1 MSTNSTKPS
10 ISFWV
15 ISVIALLWNLMGVM
29 AYLTRAF
36 ITDEMI
42 ATLPEQQQAEFNI
55 VYPAWV
61 TAAFALAVF
70 CGALGAISLLMRKKL
85 ATNLFI
91 LSAFAAIVQHIYIF
105 LNVEVT
111 SFVMPVLVIIV
122 CVFLMWYSKK
132 CADDEILT

>member
-1 MSTNSTKPS
+1 MSINSTKPS

-15 ISVIALLWNLMGVM
+15 ISVLALLWNLIGVM

-42 ATLPEQQQAEFNI
+42 ATLPEPQQAEFDV

-70 CGALGAISLLMRKKL
+70 CGALGAIALLIRKKW
-85 ATNLFI
+85 ATNLFLI
-91 LSAFAAIVQHIYIF
+91 SAIAAFVQHVYIF
-105 LNVEVT
+105 LNVEVN
-111 SFVMPVLVIIV
+111 SFIMPVLVLLI
-122 CVFLMWYSKK
+122 CVFLFWYTKK
-132 CADDEILT
+132 CADDGILN

>member
-1 MSTNSTKPS
+1 MNSTKPS
-10 ISFWV
+10 VSFWI

-29 AYLTRAF
+29 AYLTKAF

-42 ATLPEQQQAEFNI
+42 ATLPEEQQAEFAV

-70 CGALGAISLLMRKKL
+70 CGALGSISLLIKKKW
-85 ATNLFI
+85 ATTLF
-91 LSAFAAIVQHIYIF
+91 LVSAIAAIAQHIYIF

-111 SFVMPVLVIIV
+111 SYIMPILVITV
-122 CVFLMWYSKK
+122 CIFLVWYTKK
-132 CADDEILT
+132 CADDGIIN